1 MAKAILEFDLP
12 EDGHDFELAFK
23 GREFML
29 TLWDLDQWLRNELK
43 HGSLSGE
50 RYESYDKVRTMLHD
64 IMAEYKVHFS

>member
-12 EDGHDFELAFK
+12 EEGDDFELAVK

-43 HGSLSGE
+43 HGSLSVE
-50 RYESYDKVRTMLHD
+50 EYASYDRVRTVLHD
-64 IMAEYKVHFS
+64 LMADYKIQFS